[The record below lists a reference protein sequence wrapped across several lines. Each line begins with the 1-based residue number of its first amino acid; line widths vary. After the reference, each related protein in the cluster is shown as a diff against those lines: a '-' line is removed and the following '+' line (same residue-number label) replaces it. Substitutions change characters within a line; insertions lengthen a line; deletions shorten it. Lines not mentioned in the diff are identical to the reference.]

1 MNTIYAIFKSRNT
14 LYICKGNENRIL
26 KGDKIMAYKMVTLN
40 SYIESL
46 EDKNVVSLN
55 DKSIELKVE
64 KYILNLKRAESNAKI
79 IEALLA

>member
-1 MNTIYAIFKSRNT
+1 
-14 LYICKGNENRIL
+14 
-26 KGDKIMAYKMVTLN
+26 MAYKMVTLN

-46 EDKNVVSLN
+46 EDKNIVSLN

-64 KYILNLKRAESNAKI
+64 KYILSLKRAESNAKI

>member
-1 MNTIYAIFKSRNT
+1 
-14 LYICKGNENRIL
+14 
-26 KGDKIMAYKMVTLN
+26 MAYKMVTLN

>member
-1 MNTIYAIFKSRNT
+1 
-14 LYICKGNENRIL
+14 
-26 KGDKIMAYKMVTLN
+26 MAYKMVTLN

-64 KYILNLKRAESNAKI
+64 KYILSLKRAESIAKI

>member
-1 MNTIYAIFKSRNT
+1 
-14 LYICKGNENRIL
+14 
-26 KGDKIMAYKMVTLN
+26 MVTLN

-55 DKSIELKVE
+55 DKSIELNVE
-64 KYILNLKRAESNAKI
+64 KYILSLKRAESNAKI

>member
-1 MNTIYAIFKSRNT
+1 
-14 LYICKGNENRIL
+14 
-26 KGDKIMAYKMVTLN
+26 MAYKMVTLN

-64 KYILNLKRAESNAKI
+64 KYILSLRRAESNAKI

>member
-1 MNTIYAIFKSRNT
+1 
-14 LYICKGNENRIL
+14 
-26 KGDKIMAYKMVTLN
+26 MAYKMVTLN
-40 SYIESL
+40 FYIESL

-64 KYILNLKRAESNAKI
+64 KYILSLKRAESNAKI

>member
-1 MNTIYAIFKSRNT
+1 
-14 LYICKGNENRIL
+14 
-26 KGDKIMAYKMVTLN
+26 MAYKMVTLN

-64 KYILNLKRAESNAKI
+64 KYILSLKRAESNAKI
-79 IEALLA
+79 IEAFLA